1 MEEAFLAT
9 LRVGGGEI
17 GKLSWQ
23 LLEQDGAGYSGAFRV
38 SEGMEDSVL
47 ISLRVSGE
55 KREQAIMPAIRVSGG
70 GKELVLLSAL
80 TAGRGRLKEALP
92 EPLRVGDGDRG
103 SSHCW

>member
-1 MEEAFLAT
+1 
-9 LRVGGGEI
+9 
-17 GKLSWQ
+17 
-23 LLEQDGAGYSGAFRV
+23 
-38 SEGMEDSVL
+38 MEDSVL
-47 ISLRVSGE
+47 TSLRVSGE

-92 EPLRVGDGDRG
+92 EPLRVGDWDRG

>member
-47 ISLRVSGE
+47 TSLRVSGE

-80 TAGRGRLKEALP
+80 TAGRGRLKEDQKSWWRDEA
-92 EPLRVGDGDRG
+92 G
-103 SSHCW
+103 S